1 MADSEFDYSQFKK
14 YVKDFEKMTTDFETF
29 LKQFLL
35 EMAQRVVSKA
45 KLKTPVDTGALRNS
59 YFIGSQQVALKGING
74 TSKSGKQKVT
84 RDLENSTVEDINIVG
99 DVMEVTIGNVM
110 EYASFVEYGRSL
122 KDGRWKA
129 GYFMLTISIDE
140 IQKQIPK
147 RFEKQFQE
155 FIKSKGV
162 G

>member
-1 MADSEFDYSQFKK
+1 MSKEADFRAFEK
-14 YVKDFEKMTTDFETF
+14 YIKDFEKMTNDFETF

-35 EMAQRVVSKA
+35 EMAQRVIARA
-45 KLKTPVDTGALRNS
+45 KPRTPVDTGALRNS
-59 YFIGSQQVALKGING
+59 YFIGSQQVALKEIEGK
-74 TSKSGKQKVT
+74 SKSGKQQVT
-84 RDLENSTVEDINIVG
+84 RDLENSTIEDINIIG
-99 DVMEVTIGNVM
+99 DTMEVTIGNVM

-122 KDGRWKA
+122 KDGMWKA